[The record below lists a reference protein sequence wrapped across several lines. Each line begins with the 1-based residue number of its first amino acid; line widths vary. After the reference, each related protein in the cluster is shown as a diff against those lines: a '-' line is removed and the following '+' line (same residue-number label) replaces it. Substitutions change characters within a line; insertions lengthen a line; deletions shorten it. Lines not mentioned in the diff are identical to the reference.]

1 MAVTSGFSKAT
12 WKERR
17 AGERSIWISDD
28 MFDPSLITIVYRV
41 VAGLPHYRADYDT
54 EKSKFLHLKHEWRPE
69 QLDDNPLFR
78 AIRDS
83 IVEAVEHFYGEYQPV
98 LNRVHAN
105 DQTFG
110 DILVAHIDLQPGV
123 TAIYY
128 VNDSWEQAWDGE
140 TMFYDGDEA
149 VTAVAPKP
157 GRVAVFPGNLVH
169 RSGMPSRTCHTT
181 RRTIAFKFLT
191 SRDVP

>member
-1 MAVTSGFSKAT
+1 VSNGFSEAT

-17 AGERSIWISDD
+17 AGERSIWVSDD
-28 MFDPSLITIVYRV
+28 MFDANLITIVYRV
-41 VAGLPHYRADYDT
+41 VAGLPHYRTDYDT
-54 EKSKFLHLKHEWRPE
+54 KAGGFLHLKHEWEPAK
-69 QLDDNPLFR
+69 LDDNPLLR
-78 AIRDS
+78 AIRDP
-83 IVEAVEHFYGEYQPV
+83 IVEAVEHFYGEYEPV
-98 LNRVHAN
+98 LKRVHAN

-110 DILVAHIDLQPGV
+110 DILVGHVDVHPGV

-128 VNDSWEQAWDGE
+128 VNDSWEQGWDGE

-157 GRVAVFPGNLVH
+157 GRVAVFPADLVH
-169 RSGMPSRTCHTT
+169 RSGVPSRTCQIT
-181 RRTIAFKFLT
+181 RRTIAFKFST